1 MAVWTTLQSYA
12 QPLVAII
19 NRSGLPVLLQRMGDE
34 LLRCMPSAWRNAF
47 SKATPAYALKLHADH
62 IEWFD
67 QEGLLLRKTTDLPLH
82 DEISTQRLVE
92 GVEQSGKD
100 LHLLID
106 TKQVLR
112 KVLTMPQSAE
122 SRLHEMMAFE
132 IDRQTPFS
140 LDQVSYAVRVLERW
154 PERAQ
159 ISVEL
164 LVLPVER
171 LQSLKQT
178 LGPLAA
184 RLAGIDVLQNS
195 SAAIGVNLLPAADRY
210 SNSSSSNQRVWLF
223 LAIGIFA
230 LLLAM
235 FAMRYERQKEV
246 TEWQAKVAAAEEKV
260 REARRLRNQVSSIVD
275 EEGFMREQRS
285 RYPSLLSLIDDLTRR
300 IPNDTSFDRFSVN
313 DQRLTL
319 VGVSRKATD
328 LVGQLQDSPYIQN
341 PAIAGAVQADPRTG
355 RDRFTMTAAVVSK
368 KNGASAP

>member
-223 LAIGIFA
+223 LAVGVLA